1 MRILICMGILAG
13 CLAAQDSTKTTPP
26 AATKTQTQKPSATLS
41 LPKDAVETSPGFYR
55 WTDKD
60 GKVWTYRPTPFG
72 VRRWPADSLDVQK
85 SIMDKRDAAGS
96 RITAVEQGDSIR
108 FEENTPFGKRT
119 WVRKKTELSETE
131 QRTWDLQKKNGAA
144 NRSAEKE

>member
-1 MRILICMGILAG
+1 M
-13 CLAAQDSTKTTPP
+13 
-26 AATKTQTQKPSATLS
+26 
-41 LPKDAVETSPGFYR
+41 
-55 WTDKD
+55 
-60 GKVWTYRPTPFG
+60 
-72 VRRWPADSLDVQK
+72 RRWPADSLDVQK
-85 SIMDKRDAAGS
+85 SVMDKRDAAGS